1 MSIQT
6 CTHVQTPLFSCGSI
20 RCNNLLF
27 MWKGKK
33 ENSDMIQTVGLMMQF
48 PEYLWVYLPSV
59 YWHPCLTRSTWTPHV
74 TQVPLACHYQ
84 YNWLVWH
91 QEDQGSLRII
101 SWKTESE
108 SVLKKKKKKSY
119 TVFISLAGDQGF
131 LCSYEDGSFHPT
143 MVIES
148 PTWLNSCWSI
158 ILFLPLD
165 FHRTELNWSIIRTTN
180 LIYVLE
186 GWC

>member
-91 QEDQGSLRII
+91 QEDQGSLRIV

-108 SVLKKKKKKSY
+108 SVLKKKAKIIHSLHITSWRPRVPLLLWRWVVPSY
-119 TVFISLAGDQGF
+119 NGDRVSHLVKF
-131 LCSYEDGSFHPT
+131 MLVHYT
-143 MVIES
+143 
-148 PTWLNSCWSI
+148 LNY
-158 ILFLPLD
+158 
-165 FHRTELNWSIIRTTN
+165 R
-180 LIYVLE
+180 
-186 GWC
+186 

>member
-91 QEDQGSLRII
+91 QEDQGSLRIV

-108 SVLKKKKKKSY
+108 SVLKKKKAKIIHSLHITSWRPRVHLLLWRWVVPSY
-119 TVFISLAGDQGF
+119 NGDRVSHLVKFMLVHYTLPTVRFPQD
-131 LCSYEDGSFHPT
+131 
-143 MVIES
+143 
-148 PTWLNSCWSI
+148 W
-158 ILFLPLD
+158 
-165 FHRTELNWSIIRTTN
+165 TELEHNKDH
-180 LIYVLE
+180 
-186 GWC
+186 